1 MVTDQSFY
9 SHVCIS
15 QLLGVA
21 LEGFLAHPI
30 LVDPLNIGVL
40 HGSDLRH
47 YLIFSYALPCIIP
60 FSLRVLNNILVLLT
74 SKFLP
79 VLPCQAC
86 ISLISISYF
95 MGILDMSLKLYS
107 SNTSHTC
114 FIFLS
119 SPYK

>member
-1 MVTDQSFY
+1 MTVLSFY
-9 SHVCIS
+9 SQVYIS
-15 QLLGVA
+15 QLFGVV
-21 LEGFLAHPI
+21 LEDFLAHPI

-40 HGSDLRH
+40 HGSDLGH
-47 YLIFSYALPCIIP
+47 YLIFSYTLPYIIP
-60 FSLRVLNNILVLLT
+60 FSLRVLNNVLMLLT

-79 VLPCQAC
+79 VLSCQAY

-95 MGILDMSLKLYS
+95 MGIRNMSLKLYS